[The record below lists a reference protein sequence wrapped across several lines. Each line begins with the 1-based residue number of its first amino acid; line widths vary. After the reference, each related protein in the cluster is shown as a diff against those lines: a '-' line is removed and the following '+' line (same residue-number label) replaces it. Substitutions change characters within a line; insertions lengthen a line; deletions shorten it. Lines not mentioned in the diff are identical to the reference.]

1 MKKLGVLGT
10 TVLASTILF
19 AGVQSDTAN
28 AASVDESQASES
40 VKNLVENNNNYQPK
54 SETQYVIDKEGENP
68 VENSYKVAFGEVPN
82 QAPSFLYVDK
92 DTGDIYDPDGNLVQK
107 ASSNTENGGQEENA
121 THHEVE
127 GQQGEVTQPENTTQ
141 QEKTEQSKS
150 SVQQLPNTGEEYN
163 NVVFAL
169 FGSLLAT
176 TGALLSF
183 KQIFRKRQS

>member
-1 MKKLGVLGT
+1 MKKLGVIGT

-19 AGVQSDTAN
+19 SGVQSNTAN

-40 VKNLVENNNNYQPK
+40 VKNLVENNDNYQPK

-68 VENSYKVAFGEVPN
+68 VDNSYKVAFGEVPH

-107 ASSNTENGGQEENA
+107 ASSNTEKGVQQENA
-121 THHEVE
+121 TYHEDE
-127 GQQGEVTQPENTTQ
+127 GEQREVTKPENATQ
-141 QEKTEQSKS
+141 QEKTAQSES
-150 SVQQLPNTGEEYN
+150 SVQQLPNTGEESN
-163 NVVFAL
+163 NVVFVL
-169 FGSLLAT
+169 FGSLLAI
-176 TGALLSF
+176 TGSLLSF